1 MKNIYK
7 LIFSLVLITGFYS
20 CDETVEPTIYN
31 GDESTNRTFLS
42 FPATIVNLPVAIDA
56 TGSVTLTLNSSTK
69 SSTDRTF
76 NINLVNE
83 ADIEEGDDSPFTTAN
98 PLTFS
103 LPSTLTIPADSY
115 QASITIMG
123 MDNNLVEPASKQIVF
138 KLEGLSANDDMD
150 TNQVIVNIFEVC
162 PIVADFSG
170 SYLMEQVTPINPCD
184 GVQFFENQIVEIAST
199 GDTSRSFSAIYLE
212 GISASFPLLRIDFS
226 LVCNEVIVNVTDT
239 GLGCSG
245 GTTPPIN
252 VGPAATPS
260 TYIATEDSV
269 FEVTINEY
277 FSEDA
282 ECGCTP
288 YDTTF
293 RFTKQ

>member
-103 LPSTLTIPADSY
+103 LPSTVTIPADSY

-170 SYLMEQVTPINPCD
+170 SYLMEQVTPVNPCD
-184 GVQFFENQIVEIAST
+184 GILMLENQIVDIVVT
-199 GDTSRSFSAIYLE
+199 GETSRSFNAIYLE
-212 GISASFPLLRIDFS
+212 AFGIGNAPTTYSFS
-226 LVCNEVIVNVTDT
+226 LVCNEVIVEIVESTLLCVQ
-239 GLGCSG
+239 GEPL
-245 GTTPPIN
+245 IN
-252 VGPAATPS
+252 FGPAINPS
-260 TYIATEDSV
+260 TYVATEDSV
-269 FEVTINEY
+269 FEVTISEY
-277 FSEDA
+277 YTQDGA
-282 ECGCTP
+282 CGCTP